1 MVSSQVATSKGTT
14 AVSALK
20 RHVIPMLIVAVTTL
34 VAVAPTAA
42 ADCNSTG
49 GSTLCSSSGTV
60 KGSSGAPAN
69 LPTYNPYPCY
79 GNPTC
84 DYYDTY
90 DPGIAWG
97 LPNFG
102 GGGGGIFGGRN

>member
-1 MVSSQVATSKGTT
+1 MAVVFVPKRHLVPVLAIAVATLG
-14 AVSALK
+14 
-20 RHVIPMLIVAVTTL
+20 

-49 GSTLCSSSGTV
+49 GSTLCSSGGTV

-90 DPGIAWG
+90 DPGISWD
-97 LPNFG
+97 LPNLG
-102 GGGGGIFGGRN
+102 GGIGGGGGIFGGRN